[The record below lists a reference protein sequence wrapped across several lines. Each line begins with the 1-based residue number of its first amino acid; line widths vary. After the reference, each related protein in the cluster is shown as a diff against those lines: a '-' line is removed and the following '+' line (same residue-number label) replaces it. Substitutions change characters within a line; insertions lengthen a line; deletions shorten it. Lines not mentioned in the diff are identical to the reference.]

1 MPKLEIDARTW
12 AELNHLLDLGLDQPP
27 SERNRWIDA
36 LAPQYAALKPRLRD
50 LLSRARHTQDS
61 AFLNTLPKFD
71 REARDSADAGGN
83 GDRPGDTVGHYRL
96 VRELGSGGMGAVW
109 LAERLDGLINR
120 QVALKLPHG
129 AWKRAG
135 LAERMGRERE
145 ILAALAHPNIAR
157 LYDAGITAEGRPFLA
172 IEYIEGRQ
180 IDEYCRV
187 RQADL
192 HARLRLFAQVANAV
206 AYAHAKLIV
215 HRDLKPANILVTAD
229 GQVRLLDFG
238 IAKLLQDG
246 QANDARLTEVSG
258 CMLTPDYASPE
269 QILGEPLTIASD
281 VYSLGVILFEL
292 LCQRRPYTLAR
303 GSRRALENAIVGA
316 EPARP
321 SEVARVPWRAS
332 LRGDLDTIVLKAL
345 KKTPETRYATVHAF
359 VDDIARYLTS
369 RPVLAQPDRLWYRV
383 HKFVARNRLAV
394 GAAGATVTAVL
405 AGAGVAAWQAK
416 VALAQKA
423 RAEEVKEFIASVFR
437 EADPTQGKGKVLS
450 AAELLRQAERRLH
463 DRSDA
468 DPAIQVELL
477 AIIGESLFGLQDNAD
492 SARVIEQA
500 LRLQAAAG
508 VRDTGLNARLHLV
521 LSQSYEYLGNHEDA
535 RRELERALSVLAAL
549 GDTTSP
555 LFIEATLHQAALG
568 IVFSDYAAAEH
579 AACGA
584 IRIASET
591 LGPRSTDV
599 ATGLQLLS
607 HIYTL
612 TQRRELA
619 VEPARRSFEIALEI
633 HANDATHPRVMEST
647 QYYAQALHCSGDFR
661 AASALFR
668 DFSAKSARV
677 FGDDSR
683 SFGESLSAVVP
694 ADIDIGELTTAIAN
708 ARRAIEIY
716 FKEGKPG
723 SATHAGRVRK
733 LGAALLA
740 ARATSEAAERLEE
753 ALRLSIAAKSE
764 LDALHARG
772 SFGLALA
779 YLGRFEEA
787 DRHLR
792 QAIDETGPASARARH
807 LAMRNL
813 GTLLRLQ
820 GRYVEALQWLEQ
832 SNEASARQPSHRG
845 DHAHG
850 LLEAGL
856 ARLELGEVDTA
867 EDLLTRAEAIFEDVQ
882 QQRATPARADLRVGM
897 ARVRFERRN
906 YLGALRSAEHA
917 DRIWRDFDQ
926 ENRWAGEAALW
937 LGRAQLALGR
947 KADAIET
954 LNRAAR
960 ILSRSPLPADVPL
973 VELTRME
980 LSAISSQLSEAD
992 SY

>member
-1 MPKLEIDARTW
+1 M
-12 AELNHLLDLGLDQPP
+12 
-27 SERNRWIDA
+27 
-36 LAPQYAALKPRLRD
+36 LAPQYAGLKPRLRD
-50 LLSRARHTQDS
+50 LLSRAGHTQDS
-61 AFLNTLPKFD
+61 GFLNTLPKFTRD
-71 REARDSADAGGN
+71 ARNSAEVDAS
-83 GDRPGDTVGHYRL
+83 GDRPGNTVGPYRL

-120 QVALKLPHG
+120 PVALKLPHG

-157 LYDAGITAEGRPFLA
+157 LYDAGVTPEGRPFLA

-180 IDEYCRV
+180 IDEYCRARRV
-187 RQADL
+187 DL

-206 AYAHAKLIV
+206 AYAHTKLIV

-246 QANDARLTEVSG
+246 QAKDAGLTELSG

-269 QILGEPLTIASD
+269 QIHGEPLTIASD

-292 LCQRRPYTLAR
+292 LCQRRPYTLER
-303 GSRRALENAIVGA
+303 GSLRSLENAIVRA
-316 EPARP
+316 EPPRP
-321 SEVARVPWRAS
+321 SDVAEGSWRAS

-345 KKTPETRYATVHAF
+345 KKTPEERYPTVHAF

-369 RPVLAQPDRLWYRV
+369 RPVLAQPDRVWYRV
-383 HKFVARNRLAV
+383 HKFVTRNRLAV
-394 GAAGATVTAVL
+394 GAAGATVTAIV
-405 AGAGVAAWQAK
+405 AGAGVAAWQAR

-423 RAEEVKEFIASVFR
+423 RAEDVKEFIASVFR

-463 DRSDA
+463 DRADA
-468 DPAIQVELL
+468 DPGMQVELL
-477 AIIGESLFGLQDNAD
+477 AIIGESLFGLQENAD

-500 LRLQAAAG
+500 LRLRASTG

-535 RRELERALSVLAAL
+535 RRELERALSVLTAL

-555 LFIEATLHQAALG
+555 LFIQTTLHQAALG
-568 IVFSDYAAAEH
+568 IVFSDYAVAEH
-579 AACGA
+579 AAREA
-584 IRIASET
+584 IRIASAT
-591 LGPRSTDV
+591 IGPRSADV

-607 HIYTL
+607 HVYTL

-619 VEPARRSFEIALEI
+619 VEPARRSFELALEI
-633 HANDATHPRVMEST
+633 YAHDATHPRVMEST
-647 QYYAQALHCSGDFR
+647 LYYAQALHCDGDFH
-661 AASALFR
+661 AASAVFR

-694 ADIDIGELTTAIAN
+694 ADIDIGDLATAIAN

-733 LGAALLA
+733 LGSALLA

-753 ALRLSIAAKSE
+753 AVRLSIAAKSE

-779 YLGRFEEA
+779 YLGRFDEA
-787 DRHLR
+787 DEQLR
-792 QAIDETGPASARARH
+792 KTIEQSGPASARARH
-807 LAMRNL
+807 LAMRHL

-820 GRYVEALQWLEQ
+820 DRCVDALQWLEQ
-832 SNEASARQPSHRG
+832 SNGASALQPSHRG

-856 ARLELGEVDTA
+856 ARLELGELGTA
-867 EDLLTRAEAIFEDVQ
+867 EHLFARAEAIFNDVQ
-882 QQRATPARADLRVGM
+882 QQRPTPARADLRVGM
-897 ARVRFERRN
+897 ARVYLQRRN
-906 YLGALRSAEHA
+906 YLEALQSAEQA
-917 DRIWRDFDQ
+917 DRVWRDFDS
-926 ENRWAGEAALW
+926 ESRWAGEAALW

-947 KADAIET
+947 EAEAIEA
-954 LNRAAR
+954 LNRAER
-960 ILSRSPLPADVPL
+960 LLSRSPIPSDVKL
-973 VELTRME
+973 LELARE
-980 LSAISSQLSEAD
+980 RVF
-992 SY
+992 